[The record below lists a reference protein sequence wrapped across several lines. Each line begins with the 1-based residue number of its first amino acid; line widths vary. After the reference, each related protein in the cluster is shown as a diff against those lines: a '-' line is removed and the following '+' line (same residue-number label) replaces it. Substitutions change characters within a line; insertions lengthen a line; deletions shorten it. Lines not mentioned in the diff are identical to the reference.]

1 MLNMLASTKLGFG
14 GVVLESRTGE
24 ETNSDLNTFGFGFGA
39 LKFPYIGVPY
49 IVFDL
54 RWLYS
59 ERMFVMLT
67 VKFGLSNLFGFN

>member
-24 ETNSDLNTFGFGFGA
+24 VTNSDLNIFGFGFGA
-39 LKFPYIGVPY
+39 LKFPYVEFTY
-49 IVFDL
+49 IVFVL
-54 RWLYS
+54 RWLHS

-67 VKFGLSNLFGFN
+67 V